1 MAQDIVGGLFGI
13 TPEMYQRQM
22 GQQELQQGID
32 LSTLTPGQAGNAML
46 YAGGAQLGRGI
57 GGALG
62 AQDPQLQLISAR
74 NAVLREVDPTDPES
88 LMNGAKRLAQ
98 FDPQGATSLA
108 TMAREAQVKLSQVVR
123 NTREGRAAG
132 IGPEGMRAQRE
143 AQLQQALRQLQSEGV
158 EQTPE
163 VKNSIQLYK
172 DELSALQRSGQ
183 GGLPAIAKL
192 QEYRDKLVA
201 QLGENDPKVKA
212 VDQAIKAETLGKGT
226 TINVDTRQPIEISK
240 NKTDLAAEIEKGA
253 FTASDRITLAQNLRS
268 LLPKAFV
275 GVGSDVAL
283 QGARVAEA
291 FGIDVK
297 GVAPS
302 QVVDTILNEMT
313 IGKAGELKGALSD
326 KDREFLKATIGTR
339 GLSIK
344 TLNYVAD
351 EIERRASIDRKL
363 NTRVNEFIKSKK
375 NLNEIDF
382 AEERSLATKDVQK
395 DLTRL
400 RELRQKAGLSQ

>member
-1 MAQDIVGGLFGI
+1 MATDIVGGLFGI
-13 TPEMYQRQM
+13 TPQSYERQQYEQSLRE
-22 GQQELQQGID
+22 GQSFGTPQG
-32 LSTLTPGQAGNAML
+32 L
-46 YAGGAQLGRGI
+46 YASAAQLGRGI

-62 AQDPQLQLISAR
+62 AVDPQLQLISAR

-88 LMNGAKRLAQ
+88 IMAGAQRLAP
-98 FDPQGATSLA
+98 FDPQGANSLA
-108 TMAREAQVKLSQVVR
+108 TMAREATLKASQVTK
-123 NTREGRAAG
+123 NLREGRAAG

-163 VKNSIQLYK
+163 VKNTIQLYK

-240 NKTDLAAEIEKGA
+240 NKTDLAADIEKGA

-283 QGARVAEA
+283 QAGRVAEA

-302 QVVDTILNEMT
+302 QIVDTILNEMT

-363 NTRVNEFIKSKK
+363 NTRINDAIKAKK
-375 NLNEIDF
+375 SLNEIDF
-382 AEERSLATKDVQK
+382 AEERSLANKDVKK

-400 RELRQKAGLSQ
+400 RELRQKAGISQ

>member
-1 MAQDIVGGLFGI
+1 MATDIVGGLFGI
-13 TPEMYQRQM
+13 TPEMYQQKVGEDILQQGVQM
-22 GQQELQQGID
+22 GQLAPDAFGR
-32 LSTLTPGQAGNAML
+32 ANV
-46 YAGGAQLGRGI
+46 YAGAAQIGRGI
-57 GGALG
+57 SGVMG
-62 AQDPQLQLISAR
+62 AQDPQLKLISAR
-74 NAVLREVDPTDPES
+74 NAIFSRTDPNDPES
-88 LMNGAKRLAQ
+88 LARAASELAP
-98 FDPQGATSLA
+98 FDPQGANALA
-108 TMAREAQVKLSQVVR
+108 TQAREAAFKLSQVTK
-123 NTREGRAAG
+123 NMRERAGAE
-132 IGPEGMRAQRE
+132 P
-143 AQLQQALRQLQSEGV
+143 LQQLIRAGKYTPASVAEYANTGDISKLV
-158 EQTPE
+158 EIEKVPKIE
-163 VKNSIQLYK
+163 IK
-172 DELSALQRSGQ
+172 D
-183 GGLPAIAKL
+183 L
-192 QEYRDKLVA
+192 QEYRQKLIDA
-201 QLGENDPKVKA
+201 GAPESQIKE
-212 VDQAIKAETLGKGT
+212 VDEAIKGVGKGRGT
-226 TINVDTRQPIEISK
+226 TVSVDTRQPIEISK

-275 GVGSDVAL
+275 GVGSDVVL

-302 QVVDTILNEMT
+302 QIVDTILNEMT

-363 NTRVNEFIKSKK
+363 NTRVNEAIKSKK

-382 AEERSLATKDVQK
+382 AEERSLANKDVKK
-395 DLTRL
+395 DLDRL
-400 RELRQKAGLSQ
+400 KELRLKAGQQQ

>member
-1 MAQDIVGGLFGI
+1 MATDIVGGLFGI
-13 TPEMYQRQM
+13 TPQSYERQQYEQSLRE
-22 GQQELQQGID
+22 GQSFGTPQG
-32 LSTLTPGQAGNAML
+32 L
-46 YAGGAQLGRGI
+46 YASAAQLGRGI

-62 AQDPQLQLISAR
+62 AEDPQLKMISMR
-74 NAVLREVDPTDPES
+74 NAIFNKTDPNDPES
-88 LMNGAKRLAQ
+88 LARAANELAP
-98 FDPQGATSLA
+98 FDPQGANALA
-108 TMAREAQVKLSQVVR
+108 TQAREAALKLSQVTK
-123 NTREGRAAG
+123 NMRERAGAE
-132 IGPEGMRAQRE
+132 P
-143 AQLQQALRQLQSEGV
+143 LQQLIRAGKYTPTSVAEYANTGDISKLV
-158 EQTPE
+158 EIEKVPKIE
-163 VKNSIQLYK
+163 IK
-172 DELSALQRSGQ
+172 D
-183 GGLPAIAKL
+183 L
-192 QEYRDKLVA
+192 QEYRQKLIDA
-201 QLGENDPKVKA
+201 GAPESQIKE
-212 VDQAIKAETLGKGT
+212 VDEAIKGVGKGRGT
-226 TINVDTRQPIEISK
+226 TVSVDTRQPIEISK

-275 GVGSDVAL
+275 GVGSDVVL

-302 QVVDTILNEMT
+302 QIVDTILNEMT

-344 TLNYVAD
+344 TLNFVAD

-363 NTRVNEFIKSKK
+363 NTRVNEAIKSKK

-382 AEERSLATKDVQK
+382 AEERSLANKDVQK

-400 RELRQKAGLSQ
+400 RELRQKAGQQQ

>member
-13 TPEMYQRQM
+13 TPEMYQQNVGENILQQGVQM
-22 GQQELQQGID
+22 GQLAPDAFGR
-32 LSTLTPGQAGNAML
+32 ANV
-46 YAGGAQLGRGI
+46 YAGAAQLGRGI
-57 GGALG
+57 SGVMG
-62 AQDPQLQLISAR
+62 AQDPQLKLISAR
-74 NAVLREVDPTDPES
+74 NAIFSRTDPNDPES
-88 LMNGAKRLAQ
+88 LARAASELAP
-98 FDPQGATSLA
+98 FDPQGANALA
-108 TMAREAQVKLSQVVR
+108 NSAREAAFKLSQVTK
-123 NTREGRAAG
+123 NLRERAGAD
-132 IGPEGMRAQRE
+132 P
-143 AQLQQALRQLQSEGV
+143 LQQLIRAGKYTPASVAEYANTNDISKLV
-158 EQTPE
+158 EIEKVPKIE
-163 VKNSIQLYK
+163 IK
-172 DELSALQRSGQ
+172 D
-183 GGLPAIAKL
+183 L
-192 QEYRDKLVA
+192 QEYRQKLIDA
-201 QLGENDPKVKA
+201 GAPESQIKE
-212 VDQAIKAETLGKGT
+212 VDEAIKGVGKGRGT
-226 TINVDTRQPIEISK
+226 TVSVDTRQPIEISK

-275 GVGSDVAL
+275 GVGSDVVL

-302 QVVDTILNEMT
+302 QIVDTILNEMT

-363 NTRVNEFIKSKK
+363 NTRVNEAIKSKK

-382 AEERSLATKDVQK
+382 AEERSLANKDVQK

>member
-1 MAQDIVGGLFGI
+1 MATDSMVGGLFGI
-13 TPEMYQRQM
+13 TPEAYQAQQNQQALAQSAELGQLDPFASARTSLIYGGRQ
-22 GQQELQQGID
+22 L
-32 LSTLTPGQAGNAML
+32 A
-46 YAGGAQLGRGI
+46 
-57 GGALG
+57 GALG
-62 AQDPQLQLISAR
+62 AEDPQLRIISAR
-74 NAVLREVDPTDPES
+74 NAVMREVDPNNPESIMAGAQKLAQVDPE
-88 LMNGAKRLAQ
+88 
-98 FDPQGATSLA
+98 GATKLA
-108 TMAREAQVKLSQVVR
+108 NYAREATLKASQVTK
-123 NTREGRAAG
+123 NLRESRAATV
-132 IGPEGMRAQRE
+132 GPEGMRAQRE
-143 AQLQQALRQLQSEGV
+143 AQLQQSLRQLREA

-163 VKNSIQLYK
+163 VKNAIQLFT
-172 DELSALQRSGQ
+172 DELSALQRGGQ
-183 GGLPAIAKL
+183 GGLPQIAKL
-192 QEYRDKLVA
+192 QAYRDQLVA

-302 QVVDTILNEMT
+302 QIVDTILNEMT
-313 IGKAGELKGALSD
+313 VGKAGELKGALSD

-363 NTRVNEFIKSKK
+363 NTRINEAIKGKK

-382 AEERSLATKDVQK
+382 AEERSLANKDVQK

-400 RELRQKAGLSQ
+400 RELRQKAGQQQ

>member
-1 MAQDIVGGLFGI
+1 MAEQSIVSGLFG
-13 TPEMYQRQM
+13 
-22 GQQELQQGID
+22 
-32 LSTLTPGQAGNAML
+32 LTPQAYERQQYQQSLQEGEAFGTRAGL
-46 YAGGAQLGRGI
+46 YASAAQLGRGI

-62 AQDPQLQLISAR
+62 AEDPQLRLISAR
-74 NAVLREVDPTDPES
+74 NAVMQEVDPNNPESIMAGAQKLAQIDPE
-88 LMNGAKRLAQ
+88 GATRLANY
-98 FDPQGATSLA
+98 
-108 TMAREAQVKLSQVVR
+108 AREATLKASQVTK
-123 NTREGRAAG
+123 NLREGRAAG

-143 AQLQQALRQLQSEGV
+143 AQLQQSLRQLKEAD
-158 EQTPE
+158 QTPE
-163 VKNSIQLYK
+163 VKNAIQLYT
-172 DELSALQRSGQ
+172 DELSALQRGGQ
-183 GGLPAIAKL
+183 GGLPNIAKL

-201 QLGENDPKVKA
+201 QFGENDPKVKE
-212 VDQAIKAETLGKGT
+212 VDKAIKAETLGKGT
-226 TINVDTRQPIEISK
+226 TINVDTKQPIEISK

-253 FTASDRITLAQNLRS
+253 FTASDRITLAQNLRT

-275 GVGSDVAL
+275 GVGSDVVL
-283 QGARVAEA
+283 QGGRVAEA

-302 QVVDTILNEMT
+302 QIVDTILNEMT

-363 NTRVNEFIKSKK
+363 NTRVNDFIKSKK

-382 AEERSLATKDVQK
+382 AEERSLASKDVKK
-395 DLTRL
+395 DLDRL
-400 RELRQKAGLSQ
+400 KELRLKAGQQQ

>member
-1 MAQDIVGGLFGI
+1 MATDIVGGLFGI
-13 TPEMYQRQM
+13 TPEMYQQNVGEDILRQGVQM
-22 GQQELQQGID
+22 GQ
-32 LSTLTPGQAGNAML
+32 LSPDAFGRANV
-46 YAGGAQLGRGI
+46 YAGAAQIGRGI
-57 GGALG
+57 SGVMG
-62 AQDPQLQLISAR
+62 AQDPQLKLISAR
-74 NAVLREVDPTDPES
+74 NAIFNRTDPNDPES
-88 LMNGAKRLAQ
+88 LARAASELAP
-98 FDPQGATSLA
+98 FDPQGANALA
-108 TMAREAQVKLSQVVR
+108 NQAREAAFKLSQVTK
-123 NTREGRAAG
+123 NMRERAGAE
-132 IGPEGMRAQRE
+132 P
-143 AQLQQALRQLQSEGV
+143 LQQLIRAGKYTPASVAEYANTGDISKLV
-158 EQTPE
+158 EIEKVPKIE
-163 VKNSIQLYK
+163 IK
-172 DELSALQRSGQ
+172 D
-183 GGLPAIAKL
+183 L
-192 QEYRDKLVA
+192 QEYRQKLIDA
-201 QLGENDPKVKA
+201 GAPESQIKE
-212 VDQAIKAETLGKGT
+212 VDEAIKGVGKGRGT
-226 TINVDTRQPIEISK
+226 TVSVDTRQPIEISK

-275 GVGSDVAL
+275 GVGSDVVL

-302 QVVDTILNEMT
+302 QIVDTILNEMT

-363 NTRVNEFIKSKK
+363 NTRVNEAIKSKK

-382 AEERSLATKDVQK
+382 AEERSLANKDVKK
-395 DLTRL
+395 DLDRL
-400 RELRQKAGLSQ
+400 KELRLKAGQQQ

>member
-1 MAQDIVGGLFGI
+1 MADSIMGGLFGI
-13 TPEMYQRQM
+13 TPEGYQAQQNQQALAQSAQLAQLDPFASARTSLIYGGRQ
-22 GQQELQQGID
+22 L
-32 LSTLTPGQAGNAML
+32 
-46 YAGGAQLGRGI
+46 GGAI
-57 GGALG
+57 AGALG
-62 AQDPQLQLISAR
+62 AEDPQLRIISAR
-74 NAVLREVDPTDPES
+74 NAVMREVDPNNPESIMAGAQKLAQVDPE
-88 LMNGAKRLAQ
+88 GANALAN
-98 FDPQGATSLA
+98 S
-108 TMAREAQVKLSQVVR
+108 AREAAFKLSQVSK
-123 NTREGRAAG
+123 NMRERQGLD
-132 IGPEGMRAQRE
+132 PV
-143 AQLQQALRQLQSEGV
+143 QQ
-158 EQTPE
+158 
-163 VKNSIQLYK
+163 II
-172 DELSALQRSGQ
+172 RSGKYTPQSIAEYEKTGDITRLALVEKSDQ

-192 QEYRDKLVA
+192 QSYRQSLVD
-201 QLGENDPKVKA
+201 QLGENHPKVKE
-212 VDQAIKAETLGKGT
+212 VDQAIKAETQSKGT

-275 GVGSDVAL
+275 GVGSDVVL

-302 QVVDTILNEMT
+302 QIVDTILNEMT
-313 IGKAGELKGALSD
+313 VGKAGELKGALSD

-363 NTRVNEFIKSKK
+363 NTRVNEAIKSKK

-382 AEERSLATKDVQK
+382 AEERSLANKDVKK
-395 DLTRL
+395 DLDRL
-400 RELRQKAGLSQ
+400 KELRLKAGQQQ

>member
-1 MAQDIVGGLFGI
+1 MATDIVGGLFGI
-13 TPEMYQRQM
+13 TPQALDEQAYNQALER
-22 GQQELQQGID
+22 GQSFG
-32 LSTLTPGQAGNAML
+32 TRAGL
-46 YAGGAQLGRGI
+46 YAAGAQLGRGI

-62 AQDPQLQLISAR
+62 GQDPQLQLISMR
-74 NAVLREVDPTDPES
+74 NAIFNKTDPNDPES
-88 LMNGAKRLAQ
+88 LARAASELAP
-98 FDPQGATSLA
+98 FDPQGANALA
-108 TMAREAQVKLSQVVR
+108 NQAREAAFKLSQVTK
-123 NTREGRAAG
+123 NMRERAGAE
-132 IGPEGMRAQRE
+132 P
-143 AQLQQALRQLQSEGV
+143 LQQLIRAGKYTPASVAEYANTNDISKLV
-158 EQTPE
+158 EIEKTPKIE
-163 VKNSIQLYK
+163 IK
-172 DELSALQRSGQ
+172 D
-183 GGLPAIAKL
+183 L
-192 QEYRDKLVA
+192 QEYRQKLIDANAPESQIREVTA
-201 QLGENDPKVKA
+201 TIEGVSK
-212 VDQAIKAETLGKGT
+212 GRGT
-226 TINVDTRQPIEISK
+226 TLSVDTKQPIEISK

-275 GVGSDVAL
+275 GIGADVAL

-302 QVVDTILNEMT
+302 QILDTILNEMT
-313 IGKAGELKGALSD
+313 IGKAGELKGSLSD

-363 NTRVNEFIKSKK
+363 NTRVNEAIKSKK

-382 AEERSLATKDVQK
+382 AEERSLANKDVQK

-400 RELRQKAGLSQ
+400 RELRQKAGQQQ

>member
-1 MAQDIVGGLFGI
+1 MADSIVGGLFGM
-13 TPEMYQRQM
+13 TPESYQQQQNQQAL
-22 GQQELQQGID
+22 GQ
-32 LSTLTPGQAGNAML
+32 S
-46 YAGGAQLGRGI
+46 AQLARMSPFELAKTGVGYGANRLAGAI

-62 AQDPQLQLISAR
+62 AQDPQLQIISAR
-74 NAVLREVDPTDPES
+74 NAVLREVDPNNPESIMAGAQKLAQVDPE
-88 LMNGAKRLAQ
+88 
-98 FDPQGATSLA
+98 GATKLA
-108 TMAREAQVKLSQVVR
+108 NYAREATLKASQVTK
-123 NTREGRAAG
+123 NLRESRAATV
-132 IGPEGMRAQRE
+132 GPEGMRAQRE
-143 AQLQQALRQLQSEGV
+143 AQLQQSLRQLREA

-163 VKNSIQLYK
+163 VKNAIQLFT
-172 DELSALQRSGQ
+172 DELSALQRGGQ
-183 GGLPAIAKL
+183 GGLPQIAKL
-192 QEYRDKLVA
+192 QAYRDQLVA

-302 QVVDTILNEMT
+302 QIVDTILNEMT
-313 IGKAGELKGALSD
+313 VGKAGELKGALSD

-363 NTRVNEFIKSKK
+363 NTRINEAIKGKK

-382 AEERSLATKDVQK
+382 AEERSLANKDVQK

-400 RELRQKAGLSQ
+400 RELRQKAGQQQ

>member
-13 TPEMYQRQM
+13 TPEMYQQNVGENILQQGVQM
-22 GQQELQQGID
+22 GQLAPDAFGR
-32 LSTLTPGQAGNAML
+32 ANV
-46 YAGGAQLGRGI
+46 YAGAAQLGRGI
-57 GGALG
+57 SGVMG
-62 AQDPQLQLISAR
+62 AQDPQLKLISAR
-74 NAVLREVDPTDPES
+74 NAIFSRTDPNDPES
-88 LMNGAKRLAQ
+88 LARAASELAP
-98 FDPQGATSLA
+98 FDPQGANALA
-108 TMAREAQVKLSQVVR
+108 NSAREAAFKLSQVTK
-123 NTREGRAAG
+123 NLRERAGAD
-132 IGPEGMRAQRE
+132 P
-143 AQLQQALRQLQSEGV
+143 LQQLIRAGKYTPASVAEYANTNDISKLV
-158 EQTPE
+158 EIEKVPKIE
-163 VKNSIQLYK
+163 IK
-172 DELSALQRSGQ
+172 D
-183 GGLPAIAKL
+183 L
-192 QEYRDKLVA
+192 QEYRQKLIDA
-201 QLGENDPKVKA
+201 GAPESQIKE
-212 VDQAIKAETLGKGT
+212 VDEAIKGVGKGRGT
-226 TINVDTRQPIEISK
+226 TVSVDTRQPIEISK

-275 GVGSDVAL
+275 GVGSDVVL

-302 QVVDTILNEMT
+302 QIVDTILNEMT

-363 NTRVNEFIKSKK
+363 NTRVNDAIKAKK
-375 NLNEIDF
+375 SLNEIDF
-382 AEERSLATKDVQK
+382 AEERSLANKDVQK